1 MSTGPLHSNACGHTF
16 AARLDKC
23 PRCKAA
29 KVDKR
34 YAIEG
39 FPVTPDNLIDAEKD
53 TIAEKAY
60 AKRQRA
66 VRAKIKPGTEKQL
79 FTSLKD
85 KMHGDT
91 ETTQ

>member
-16 AARLDKC
+16 SAHLDKC

-39 FPVTPDNLIDAEKD
+39 EPVGKATD
-53 TIAEKAY
+53 AEKAY

-66 VRAKIKPGTEKQL
+66 IQAKIKPGTEKQL
-79 FTSLKD
+79 FTSTMPED
-85 KMHGDT
+85 K
-91 ETTQ
+91 E